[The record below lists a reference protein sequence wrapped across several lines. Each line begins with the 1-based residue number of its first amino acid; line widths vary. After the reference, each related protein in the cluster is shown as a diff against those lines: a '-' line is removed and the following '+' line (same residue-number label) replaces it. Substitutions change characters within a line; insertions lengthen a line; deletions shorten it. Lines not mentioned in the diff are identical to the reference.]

1 LDYKDKLYV
10 AHFNRP
16 ESLLRNGDKTGAAK
30 EFAAASTVDP
40 SRSEAQAQILA
51 LTTTPVPPTPTLE
64 PLDAF
69 PSVKKLLSRMNN
81 DTPAQ
86 PKLRAFE
93 YFSETGK
100 VNVDFNMDQNLTR
113 DWTRDGLKMQMS
125 ALYIAIFHESVPAV
139 KSASLRAWGPVTDR
153 YGNNSYAM
161 LTGTTLEATE
171 TSKINWKA
179 DRATLELEIIPG
191 LWKTFLGST
200 SLGWPQSR

>member
-1 LDYKDKLYV
+1 
-10 AHFNRP
+10 
-16 ESLLRNGDKTGAAK
+16 
-30 EFAAASTVDP
+30 
-40 SRSEAQAQILA
+40 
-51 LTTTPVPPTPTLE
+51 
-64 PLDAF
+64 
-69 PSVKKLLSRMNN
+69 MNN

-93 YFSETGK
+93 YFSEAGK
-100 VNVDFNMDQNLTR
+100 MNVDFNMDQNLTR

-125 ALYIAIFHESVPAV
+125 DLYIAIYHESEPAV

-161 LTGTTLEATE
+161 LIGTTLEGTE
-171 TSKINWKA
+171 TSKIN
-179 DRATLELEIIPG
+179 PG